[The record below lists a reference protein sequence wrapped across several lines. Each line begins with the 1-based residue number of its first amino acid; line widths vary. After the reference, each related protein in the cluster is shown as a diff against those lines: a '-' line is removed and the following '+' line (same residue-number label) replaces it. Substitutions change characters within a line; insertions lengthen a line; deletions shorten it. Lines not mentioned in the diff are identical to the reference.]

1 MSAYGGG
8 YPQQQPQAGPIDVWL
23 GPQGVLTFDGRVLEH
38 FGGTQATE
46 RIHVWMV
53 NAIQVSAAYGQQAGA
68 LRVDHVFGTLF
79 VSFPVEA
86 HGGVEQLAAAVRQI
100 RGLPPQ

>member
-1 MSAYGGG
+1 MSG
-8 YPQQQPQAGPIDVWL
+8 YAGYQQPGPIDVWL

-53 NAIQVSAAYGQQAGA
+53 NAIAVTGGYGAGAA

-79 VSFPVEA
+79 VSFPAEA
-86 HGGVEQLAAAVRQI
+86 HGGVEQLAASVRQI

>member
-53 NAIQVSAAYGQQAGA
+53 NAVSTSGGYGGQAGA
-68 LRVDHVFGTLF
+68 LRIDHIFGTLF
-79 VSFPVEA
+79 VSYPAEA
-86 HGGVEQLAAAVRQI
+86 AQGVEQLAAAVRQI

>member
-38 FGGTQATE
+38 FGGTQSTE

-53 NAIQVSAAYGQQAGA
+53 NSCQVTGAYGQGAA
-68 LRVDHVFGTLF
+68 LRVDHIFGTLF
-79 VSFPVEA
+79 VSFPTEA
-86 HGGVEQLAAAVRQI
+86 HQGVEQLAAAVRQI
-100 RGLPPQ
+100 RGLPQ

>member
-8 YPQQQPQAGPIDVWL
+8 YPQQQQQGPIDVWL
-23 GPQGVLTFDGRVLEH
+23 GAQGVLTFDGRVIEH
-38 FGGTQATE
+38 FGGTQSTE

-53 NAIQVSAAYGQQAGA
+53 NAIQVTGAYGQGAA

-79 VSFPVEA
+79 VSFPAEA
-86 HGGVEQLAAAVRQI
+86 HGGVEQLAVAVRQV

>member
-8 YPQQQPQAGPIDVWL
+8 YQQQPQAGPIDVWL
-23 GPQGVLTFDGRVLEH
+23 GQQGVLTFDGRVIEH

-53 NAIQVSAAYGQQAGA
+53 NGISVSGGYGQGSA
-68 LRVDHVFGTLF
+68 LRVDHIFGTLF
-79 VSFPVEA
+79 VSFPPEA
-86 HGGVEQLAAAVRQI
+86 YQGVEQLAAAVRQI
-100 RGLPPQ
+100 RGLAPQ